1 VTTFLQIVTWI
12 ALAGGAIVV
21 GLYLFGRRR

>member
-12 ALAGGAIVV
+12 ALAAGAVV
-21 GLYLFGRRR
+21 LGLYLFSRRR